1 MEVATRR
8 DSAGELSL
16 YAPVRPTA
24 DGVEYLADDGFTFNN
39 WKSSQPGY
47 KTLIPNYVFD
57 DTDDIAAHKF
67 YCDTVFTA
75 NFLDNKNIHYDVEFT
90 CSPRG
95 VINSG
100 PHTRI
105 QEMTFLFMGWPK

>member
-75 NFLDNKNIHYDVEFT
+75 NFLDNKNIQYDVEF
-90 CSPRG
+90 
-95 VINSG
+95 
-100 PHTRI
+100 
-105 QEMTFLFMGWPK
+105 